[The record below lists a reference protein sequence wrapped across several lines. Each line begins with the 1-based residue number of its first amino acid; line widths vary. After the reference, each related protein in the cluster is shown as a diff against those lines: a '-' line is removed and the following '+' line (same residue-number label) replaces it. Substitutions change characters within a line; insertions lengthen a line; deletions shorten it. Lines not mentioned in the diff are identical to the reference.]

1 MNAYD
6 PRLHEQQHKLEAIET
21 RVAQHEKIARI
32 TVIVGIILAVVALS
46 VLFHHHLGEQWLP
59 EHLSGFIP

>member
-46 VLFHHHLGEQWLP
+46 VLFHHHLGEQWSP

>member
-1 MNAYD
+1 MNAHD
-6 PRLHEQQHKLEAIET
+6 PRLHEQQHQLEAIET
-21 RVAQHEKIARI
+21 QMAQHEKIARI

-46 VLFHHHLGEQWLP
+46 VLFHHHLGEQWSP